1 MKIANNKYV
10 AVSYDL
16 NVGEGDER
24 ELMEKATAELPLKFV
39 FGMGM
44 MLPAFEKALEGLEEG
59 ADFHFTIKPEDAYG
73 EFRED
78 YVVELSKDLF
88 KVDGKF
94 DAEMVR
100 EGNVVPLMDTE
111 GNRMN
116 AIVVSVTPDKVTV
129 DLNHPLAG
137 ENLHFKGK
145 VLEVRDATEQELAAL
160 MGGGGCGGCGCG
172 CDDDECE
179 GGHCGG
185 GCGGC
190 H

>member
-94 DAEMVR
+94 DAEMVK
-100 EGNVVPLMDTE
+100 EGNTIPMVNANGDHMNGSVLAVEEKVVVMDF
-111 GNRMN
+111 
-116 AIVVSVTPDKVTV
+116 
-129 DLNHPLAG
+129 NHPLAG
-137 ENLHFKGK
+137 ETLHFDGK
-145 VLEVRDATEQELAAL
+145 VIDVHEATAEEIAAIVRELVTVSHSVTDTSKSMAA
-160 MGGGGCGGCGCG
+160 M
-172 CDDDECE
+172 
-179 GGHCGG
+179 
-185 GCGGC
+185 
-190 H
+190 

>member
-1 MKIANNKYV
+1 MSVFSDVIMTLASD
-10 AVSYDL
+10 AASEI
-16 NVGEGDER
+16 EGVEVLRSGDQS
-24 ELMEKATAELPLKFV
+24 K
-39 FGMGM
+39 
-44 MLPAFEKALEGLEEG
+44 
-59 ADFHFTIKPEDAYG
+59 KPIRG
-73 EFRED
+73 
-78 YVVELSKDLF
+78 
-88 KVDGKF
+88 G
-94 DAEMVR
+94 
-100 EGNVVPLMDTE
+100 G
-111 GNRMN
+111 
-116 AIVVSVTPDKVTV
+116 VSVYFLPNDKVTV

>member
-1 MKIANNKYV
+1 MKITNNKFVSAEYELYV
-10 AVSYDL
+10 DGA
-16 NVGEGDER
+16 NGNGEL
-24 ELMEKATAELPLKFV
+24 ELMERATSEQPLTFI
-39 FGMGM
+39 FGIGM
-44 MLPAFEKALEGLEEG
+44 MLPKFEENLLGLSAGDTYE
-59 ADFHFTIKPEDAYG
+59 FTIQNEDAYG
-73 EFRED
+73 P
-78 YVVELSKDLF
+78 YVDEYVIELDRSVF
-88 KVDGKF
+88 EVDGKF
-94 DAEMVR
+94 DDEMVR

-116 AIVVSVTPDKVTV
+116 AQVVSVTSDKVTV

-160 MGGGGCGGCGCG
+160 MGGGCSCG
-172 CDDDECE
+172 CDCNDDDC